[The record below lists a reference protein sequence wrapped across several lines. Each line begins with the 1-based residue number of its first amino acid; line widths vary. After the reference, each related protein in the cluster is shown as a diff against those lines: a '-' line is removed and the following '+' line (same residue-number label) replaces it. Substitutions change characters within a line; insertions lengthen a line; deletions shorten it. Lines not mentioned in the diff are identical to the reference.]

1 MRKLA
6 KFCALALLVA
16 FLGWSLVSACA
27 SPTQIFSTP
36 LPLFEQPSGI
46 VSFPKALI
54 ESVEPVEDTGE
65 ESAGTEETPLP
76 SDFIVYVLD
85 RRNGE
90 GVIDVLEMSYT
101 GRGTLASS
109 IVSIE
114 DPDASGDITNEIPL
128 GGFLED
134 AVIDTTLKLC
144 YVVTTSPPAL
154 HVIDIE
160 NHRRIDFVRVRGSSE
175 ETLQFLDLPGLP
187 AGIAVLPAPG
197 SESSHPSRLYLS
209 DQSNGDLLIFDVTR
223 DETGVRISGG
233 DRRVSAS
240 GSEAG
245 IVHIGGAP
253 GRIRR
258 LPTPVLPK
266 VELGGVFFVA
276 DRAQRKFTL
285 VEESF
290 PPLRPERIVRD
301 VPLPTASRDFIVSSD
316 LRRLFVLPFG
326 AHRVSIFDLSPDP
339 PILLRQK
346 ITLCSLPLSGIV
358 QTDAETQQ
366 DTLFVTTDQNRVVT
380 IDVPREDEP
389 LSGGDAQELLLPEV
403 RCDGGEA
410 AGGITLE
417 SQDNIIR
424 ADPRCPVFTDLGVH
438 SGPHIDFIILDTCV
452 TPSLDWDF
460 IFDQFVD
467 ENGTVQGSYIV
478 FSRPLG
484 SGIENR
490 RAQPRRLPEI
500 SPQELAENP
509 NGGFYTTS
517 NGELTTRVIFE
528 PSPSGVSNTSDG
540 DHFSF
545 STFAGFRAV
554 EIGLLPVQAI
564 VDPEETFGI
573 VVNQGGNSLTIFRL
587 DTLDIL
593 SEIR

>member
-1 MRKLA
+1 MTKLA
-6 KFCALALLVA
+6 QFRALALLVA
-16 FLGWSLVSACA
+16 LPGWSLMSACA

-36 LPLFEQPSGI
+36 LPLFEQPIGI

-54 ESVEPVEDTGE
+54 ESVDPVEETAQ
-65 ESAGTEETPLP
+65 ESAGTGESSLP
-76 SDFIVYVLD
+76 SDFIVYVLN

-114 DPDASGDITNEIPL
+114 NPDAQGDVTNEIPV

-134 AVIDTTLKLC
+134 AAIDTTLKLC

-160 NHRRIDFVRVRGSSE
+160 THRKIDFVRVRGSSE
-175 ETLQFLDLPGLP
+175 ETLQFLGLPGLP
-187 AGIAVLPAPG
+187 SGIAVLPAGG
-197 SESSHPSRLYLS
+197 SGESHPSRLYLS
-209 DQSNGDLLIFDVTR
+209 DQAHGDLLIFEVTR
-223 DETGVRISGG
+223 SETGVRISGG
-233 DRRVSAS
+233 DRRVAANAP
-240 GSEAG
+240 EAG

-258 LPTPVLPK
+258 LPTPILPK
-266 VELGGVFFVA
+266 GGEGVFFVA
-276 DRAQRKFTL
+276 NAAQQKFTL
-285 VEESF
+285 VEEPS

-301 VPLPTASRDFIVSSD
+301 VPLPTASRDFIVSND

-326 AHRVSIFDLSPDP
+326 AHRVSIFDLAPDP
-339 PILLRQK
+339 PTLLRQK
-346 ITLCSLPLSGIV
+346 ITLCSLPLSGLV
-358 QTDAETQQ
+358 LTDEATQQ
-366 DTLFVTTDQNRVVT
+366 DTLFVTTDQNRVVQ

-389 LSGGDAQELLLPEV
+389 LSGGDALELLLPEV

-467 ENGTVQGSYIV
+467 ENGTVQGSYLV

-490 RAQPRRLPEI
+490 RAQPHRLPEV
-500 SPQELAENP
+500 SPQEVAENP

-517 NGELTTRVIFE
+517 KGELTTRVIFE

-573 VVNQGGNSLTIFRL
+573 VVNQGGNALTVFRL